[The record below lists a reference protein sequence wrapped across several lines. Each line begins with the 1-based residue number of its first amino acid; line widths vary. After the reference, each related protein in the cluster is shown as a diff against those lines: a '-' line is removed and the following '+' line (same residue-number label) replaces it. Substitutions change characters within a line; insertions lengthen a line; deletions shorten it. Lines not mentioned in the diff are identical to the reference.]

1 MTLSSVHFIEDGS
14 SELCA
19 LQCFPGARW
28 FSEVMSVAIPL
39 ELKEKNPVDPGRLD
53 FTCLCSKVD
62 SAEQSI
68 RDPLTGITRST

>member
-1 MTLSSVHFIEDGS
+1 
-14 SELCA
+14 
-19 LQCFPGARW
+19 
-28 FSEVMSVAIPL
+28 MSVAIPL

-68 RDPLTGITRST
+68 RDPLTGITRSTPVDTPWKGTEQVRPPL